1 MAFHMVFIAA
11 IHRVGAAIAPKALA
25 VAAVLVL
32 ADPSWAAQPQTL
44 LVFGDSLVAGYGLED
59 GKSFPDAL
67 QRRLRAGGRAVDV
80 INGGISGDTT
90 AGGASRIGWALAD
103 RPDAVVVVL
112 GGNDA
117 LRGLPP
123 RAMED
128 NLDAIMAAIQD
139 QGLPLLLAGMKA
151 PANMG
156 PDYGREFDKAF
167 ANALQKARQRVASSG
182 TGTEGEVFF
191 YPFFLDGVA
200 LEPELNLGDGI
211 HPNPDGIAEI
221 TGRILPIVVQL
232 LDAAAKRD
240 A

>member
-1 MAFHMVFIAA
+1 MVVFSA
-11 IHRVGAAIAPKALA
+11 IYRVGAAVAPKALA

-32 ADPSWAAQPQTL
+32 ANPSWAAQPQTL
-44 LVFGDSLVAGYGLED
+44 LVFGDSLVAGYGLEA
-59 GKSFPDAL
+59 GQSFPDAL

-80 INGGISGDTT
+80 VNGGISGDTT

-103 RPDAVVVVL
+103 LPDAVVVVL

-156 PDYGREFDKAF
+156 PDYGREFDLAF
-167 ANALQKARQRVASSG
+167 ANALERARRRTASSG
-182 TGTEGEVFF
+182 SGAGGKVLF

-200 LEPELNLGDGI
+200 LEPELNQGDGI

-221 TGRILPIVVQL
+221 TGRILPFVERL

-240 A
+240 T